1 MSGEG
6 RELFR
11 DPSKPLEARVEDLLG
26 RLTLEEKVTLLA
38 GSEAFALHGV
48 PRLGIPNLRLTDG
61 PTGVR
66 SNRGKEATVFPVAVA
81 LAASWNPNLVGEV
94 AAAIAREAQA
104 LGEVTILAPTI
115 NIVRT
120 PVWGRNFETYSE
132 DPYLTARLAIDYV
145 NGLQGEGVGASLKH
159 YAANNQELDRMTVSA
174 EVDERTLREVYLAA
188 FELVVRAANPWTV
201 MASYNKVNGTYATE
215 NRYLLT
221 DILKREWGYDGV
233 VVSDWGA
240 VHSTAPA
247 VNAGCDLEMPG
258 PAKWFGGKLLKAIRE
273 GEVSEEQI
281 DENARRM
288 VRFILRTKALDGA
301 LRPQGELCSD
311 RHRQIA
317 CRAAEEAIV
326 LLKNDGP
333 LLPLDPASVKTL
345 AVIGPSVE
353 NFRMQGDGSSRVNTQ
368 RQVSVRDS
376 LASLLGDRVKLVY
389 AEGVDNEPYPRLAQ
403 SRHFSTDET
412 RTSEGLI
419 SEYFADA
426 DFAAAPVRRSV
437 EKRFF
442 RFMGENVPPGT
453 PMGYRWHGLFWP
465 RKSGAYQF
473 SVRGKGFAELVVDGR
488 ALIAPSTP
496 TTEDHDDLT
505 GSGSV
510 RRLGR
515 TELSAGKAV
524 PIELRFA
531 WTEKPKSLQY
541 MHLGVREP
549 SGTIAEAVAAAKS
562 ADAALVIVG
571 SASTTEAEGYDRRNI
586 ALPGKQD
593 ELVEA
598 ILAAN
603 QTTAVVLNIGSP
615 MAMPWIERAKA
626 VLLSW
631 LPGEEGP
638 AALANIV
645 FGKCGP
651 SGRLPV
657 SFPRHLEDN
666 PTAGSYRG
674 GPSAP
679 YSEGLFVGYRHY
691 DKTNT
696 PPLFA
701 FGHGLTYTTFS
712 WSGLEVP
719 TRAKAGETVRVRVS
733 VENTGRRR
741 GQEVVQLYVA
751 PLAPS
756 VVRPAKEL
764 KAFAKIALDPGEQKT
779 ITLDLHERAFAYYEP
794 GTKRWTVEPGEYE
807 IRAGASAID
816 IRLRARLLLEA

>member
-1 MSGEG
+1 MSGQG
-6 RELFR
+6 RDLFR

-26 RLTLEEKVTLLA
+26 RLTLDEKVTLLA

-145 NGLQGEGVGASLKH
+145 NGLQGEGIGASLKH
-159 YAANNQELDRMTVSA
+159 FAANNQELDRMTVSS
-174 EVDERTLREVYLAA
+174 EVDERTLREIYLAA
-188 FELVVRAANPWTV
+188 FELVVKAANPWTV

-221 DILKREWGYDGV
+221 DILKNEWGYDGV

-247 VNAGCDLEMPG
+247 ANAGCDLEMPG
-258 PAKWFGGKLLKAIRE
+258 PAKWFGSKLVRAARE

-301 LRPQGELCSD
+301 PRAQGELCSD

-317 CRAAEEAIV
+317 RRAAEEAIV
-326 LLKNDGP
+326 LLKNEGP
-333 LLPLDPASVKTL
+333 LLPLDPARVKTL

-403 SRHFSTDET
+403 SHYFSTDET
-412 RTSEGLI
+412 RSSEGLT

-426 DFAAAPVRRSV
+426 DFEGAPVRRSV

-442 RFMGENVPPGT
+442 RFMSENVLPGT

-465 RKSGAYQF
+465 RKFGVHEF
-473 SVRGKGFAELVVDGR
+473 SVRGKGFAELVVDGK
-488 ALIAPSTP
+488 ALIATSTP

-510 RRLGR
+510 RRLGS
-515 TELSAGKAV
+515 TELIAGKSV

-562 ADAALVIVG
+562 ADAALVFVG

-598 ILAAN
+598 ILTAN
-603 QTTAVVLNIGSP
+603 PTTAVVLNIGSP

-645 FGKCGP
+645 FGKSSP

-657 SFPRHLEDN
+657 TFPRNLEDN
-666 PTAGSYRG
+666 PTASNYRG

-691 DKTNT
+691 DKTNK

-701 FGHGLTYTTFS
+701 FGHGLSYTTFS

-719 TRAKAGETVRVRVS
+719 TRAKAGDTVRVRVT
-733 VENTGRRR
+733 VENTGGRR

-764 KAFAKIALDPGEQKT
+764 KAFAKVVLDPGEQKT
-779 ITLDLHERAFAYYEP
+779 ITLDLHERAFAYYEQR
-794 GTKRWTVEPGEYE
+794 TKRWTVEPGEYE
-807 IRAGASAID
+807 IRAGASAVD
-816 IRLRARLLLEA
+816 VRLNASLRLEA